1 MGKGCPILVHFHCL
15 AYLALTLFH
24 REGVCYRSGDL
35 THLLTHI
42 LYHLLVL
49 RKELFEVA
57 QNKGDEG
64 LAVVDFQAG
73 VFEAM
78 RSLMMSLLMKHYN
91 AVVLNEP
98 VIEVMGPESKEV
110 ETRVMIDI
118 SVTLNEKEHKMK
130 IKVYNTMCR
139 MDFQAIREDIYK
151 THAHLKDFTVG
162 KFFATEIVPD
172 IFNK

>member
-1 MGKGCPILVHFHCL
+1 MANESSNHQYQLEVKETRKSKEEEVNKKLSKLNEEEKNEINECKRSGNGTQVTRKKVSSGVINMGKQFEEFYEHC
-15 AYLALTLFH
+15 
-24 REGVCYRSGDL
+24 E
-35 THLLTHI
+35 
-42 LYHLLVL
+42 

-91 AVVLNEP
+91 AVVFNEP

-118 SVTLNEKEHKMK
+118 SVTLREKEHKMK
-130 IKVYNTMCR
+130 IKV
-139 MDFQAIREDIYK
+139 
-151 THAHLKDFTVG
+151 
-162 KFFATEIVPD
+162 
-172 IFNK
+172 